1 MTALPAT
8 QHEIDLEHPDRNS
21 TELSAPNSQVERE
34 DSVTDFA
41 IRDAAPADNQ
51 QLIALAAACSMAG
64 DISLRIDRGPDFFAL
79 NRLEGQRWRVGI
91 AERAGMIVGC
101 VAISERLA
109 FVNGRERR
117 TGYVG
122 DLKVHPAH
130 RDTRIADELSRY
142 AERVCELLPP
152 TAPVMITVLAGN
164 RAMERR
170 LPGPRGVPVL
180 RRIGTI
186 RTHSIPIL
194 WRRRVNNPGS
204 MSVVSAR
211 WTDIDEMAALWSRVA
226 PLRQLAPVLSATAMA
241 DWILAAPGLDI
252 SSYRLARSSSGEL
265 LGFLA
270 VWDQRV
276 FKQLNV
282 VAYSSRMKAAR
293 WAFNLL
299 APIVGGERM
308 PRTGSPLNCV
318 SIAHICVPADKPQV
332 LRALVTSAYNE
343 LRHSGCSFMNLGL
356 DRRDPLSPAMT
367 GLLAQPTDVNA
378 YIVAT
383 RSGVVPERLDE
394 RPLHNEIALV

>member
-1 MTALPAT
+1 MTAHSSI
-8 QHEIDLEHPDRNS
+8 QHDLDLEHPDPDS
-21 TELSAPNSQVERE
+21 TELSASLPVVERG
-34 DSVTDFA
+34 DSANDFA
-41 IRDAAPADNQ
+41 IRDATPADNE
-51 QLIALAAACSMAG
+51 QLIALAAACSMMG

-79 NRLEGQRWRVGI
+79 NRLEGQCWRVGV

-109 FVNGRERR
+109 YVNGRERR

-130 RDTRIADELSRY
+130 RDTRIADELSLY
-142 AERVCELLPP
+142 AERACAQMPAA
-152 TAPVMITVLAGN
+152 APVMITVLAGN

-194 WRRRVNNPGS
+194 WRRRVNDPGS
-204 MSVVSAR
+204 IQVASAG
-211 WTDIDEMAALWSRVA
+211 WTDIDEMAALWSRIA
-226 PLRQLAPVLSATAMA
+226 PLRQLAPIISASAMA

-252 SSYRLARSSSGEL
+252 SNYRLARSSNGEL

-276 FKQLNV
+276 FKQLTL
-282 VAYSSRMKAAR
+282 VAYSTRMKAAR
-293 WAFNLL
+293 SAFNLL
-299 APIVGGERM
+299 VPIVGGERM
-308 PRTGSPLNCV
+308 PRLGSPLNCA
-318 SIAHICVPADKPQV
+318 SIAHICVPADKPRV
-332 LRALVTSAYNE
+332 LRALIISGYNE
-343 LRHSGCSFMNLGL
+343 LRGSGCSFMNVGL
-356 DRRDPLSPAMT
+356 DRRDPLSAAVD
-367 GLLAQPTDVNA
+367 GLFVQPTDVNA
-378 YIVAT
+378 YIVAP
-383 RSGVVPERLDE
+383 RRGVMPEHLDE